1 MISSYLNSARARSEL
16 LPSIHCPSFRTAP
29 GSCPGAFLFPLA
41 SAAGFLRFGRWVA
54 LSISNET
61 PKSAGMKNDTDELLN
76 SVFDRAK
83 TIAVVGFS
91 MNPARASHYVAQ
103 FLHEQGYRVIPVNPG
118 HVGKEIFGTT
128 IRASLADIDEP
139 VDMVDVFR
147 RSEALM
153 AVVDDIL
160 ENLPGVQTI
169 WTQLGVIDAQ
179 AAEKAEAAGVTTI
192 MNRCPKI
199 EIPRLGR
206 LR

>member
-1 MISSYLNSARARSEL
+1 
-16 LPSIHCPSFRTAP
+16 
-29 GSCPGAFLFPLA
+29 
-41 SAAGFLRFGRWVA
+41 
-54 LSISNET
+54 
-61 PKSAGMKNDTDELLN
+61 MKNDTDELLN